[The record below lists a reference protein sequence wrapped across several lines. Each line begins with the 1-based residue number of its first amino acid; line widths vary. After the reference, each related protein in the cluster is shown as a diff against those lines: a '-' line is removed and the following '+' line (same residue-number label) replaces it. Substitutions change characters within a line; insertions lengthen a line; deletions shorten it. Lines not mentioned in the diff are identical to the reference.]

1 LAQLTCLLIGAPG
14 ASLSAGV
21 PGSLLGALRL
31 WGLPSPVLPQDF
43 ELASLNLPTHEEN
56 AVAFSRSLA
65 PSAPINRVSLTSL
78 IFEKGVV
85 TLIDKNSKLS
95 ILSSILITLSAFLLV
110 LSIFF
115 PWWQMVFFAPQYPEG
130 LNIIVYPN
138 KLEGEIDIVN
148 GLNHYI
154 GMENFSEENFPQL
167 QYLSYLVIGLA
178 VITLVVALLRNK
190 KFLYGLI
197 GLFMVGG
204 ILGVITLRKALV
216 HFGTNLS
223 PTAPIKI
230 DPFVPPILGH
240 NTVANFLTNSILGYG
255 TYFLIAAFILLLIP
269 LWKDRKK

>member
-1 LAQLTCLLIGAPG
+1 MIKVENCRFYLLYS
-14 ASLSAGV
+14 SLSAG
-21 PGSLLGALRL
+21 
-31 WGLPSPVLPQDF
+31 
-43 ELASLNLPTHEEN
+43 
-56 AVAFSRSLA
+56 
-65 PSAPINRVSLTSL
+65 
-78 IFEKGVV
+78 
-85 TLIDKNSKLS
+85 
-95 ILSSILITLSAFLLV
+95 LLV

-115 PWWQMVFFAPQYPEG
+115 PWWQMVFYAPQYPEG

-154 GMENFSEENFPQL
+154 GMENFSEENFPEL

-178 VITLVVALLRNK
+178 VITLLVALLRK
-190 KFLYGLI
+190 KKLLYGLI
-197 GLFMVGG
+197 GIFMVGG

-230 DPFVPPILGH
+230 DPFVPPIIGE